1 VITTSTYSSY
11 TGPSQNPAKFRT
23 GISIPDEAPSQ
34 PRNGSQTSALKDSD
48 TTFGAKLA
56 DTLQTMESQGL
67 EIDQEAGNTWLGKPP
82 RTKFTE
88 KFLALAQMTFAER
101 IRAQY
106 LDDRELTEADLKA
119 MTPED
124 LEAIEAEIRDAILEA
139 MGIKAKQQGDDTQL
153 VNAGAATDAAVDT
166 SAASAKDEKNFSSAG

>member
-1 VITTSTYSSY
+1 VITASTYSSY
-11 TGPSQNPAKFRT
+11 TGPNQNLASFRT
-23 GISIPDEAPSQ
+23 GISMPDEAPRE
-34 PRNGSQTSALKDSD
+34 PRNGSQTNALKDSD

-124 LEAIEAEIRDAILEA
+124 LEVIEAEIRDAILEA
-139 MGIKAKQQGDDTQL
+139 MGIKGKEQGDDTEL
-153 VNAGAATDAAVDT
+153 VNAGAATDVAIDT
-166 SAASAKDEKNFSSAG
+166 SSASAKSEETFTSFE